1 MTLNQ
6 LEYFCAVC
14 RYHSITRAAESLFV
28 SQPTISTS
36 IRNLEK
42 EFHLR
47 LFTHGQNRI
56 TLTNDGSLFYKKAEY
71 ILHRAHEMY
80 TDFSDKDTNKAPL
93 RIGITSTPSA
103 LLLPSLAMEFEEKY
117 GIPVKLMEC
126 SSMHARELVDNDE
139 LDVAIANLDFYNLDN
154 YDYHTVIED
163 TYVYCVDKNHHL
175 AKEPSVSFE
184 TLKEEPIILFNTD
197 SVQSHTVI
205 TGFRSEGATP
215 HIKMYCSQLT
225 TVLNCLS
232 AGNCGAFLYSAMT
245 LPENIVKI
253 PVEPRISTSLACC
266 GRKASSS
273 PTTSENSSSTW
284 EITNSLLR
292 IFALSL
298 QNLALLQ
305 PVLRLSRR
313 EKRPLKG
320 GCFCFPFIS
329 IFPTIKL
336 CWFSSRVSLT
346 PAAVTFCGLYTG
358 RMILLFHQS
367 GSVRLVSF
375 RHSR

>member
-184 TLKEEPIILFNTD
+184 TLKEEPIILLNTD

-253 PVEPRISTSLACC
+253 PVEPRISNQFGLLWKKGVFITDHLGKFIQYMGNYKFTSTNLRPVIAEPSVAA
-266 GRKASSS
+266 ASA
-273 PTTSENSSSTW
+273 EA
-284 EITNSLLR
+284 E
-292 IFALSL
+292 
-298 QNLALLQ
+298 
-305 PVLRLSRR
+305 
-313 EKRPLKG
+313 
-320 GCFCFPFIS
+320 
-329 IFPTIKL
+329 
-336 CWFSSRVSLT
+336 
-346 PAAVTFCGLYTG
+346 
-358 RMILLFHQS
+358 
-367 GSVRLVSF
+367 
-375 RHSR
+375 